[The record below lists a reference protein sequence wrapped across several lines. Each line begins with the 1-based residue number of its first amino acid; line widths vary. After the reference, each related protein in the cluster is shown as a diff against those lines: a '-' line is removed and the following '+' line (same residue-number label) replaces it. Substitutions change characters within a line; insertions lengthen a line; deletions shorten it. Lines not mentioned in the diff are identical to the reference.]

1 MQFGSF
7 LRLWIALGGAAA
19 LLAPAVYAQASIEFI
34 AAKSEIVLSNPKFR
48 RVLKLDAQQGITTTS
63 FRNELTGSEMC
74 QPDSEEFAL
83 RVDEKTV
90 TGGIKNAAF
99 AYRDHSVEEGPNGR
113 RILRVRLQGKDGTP
127 SAGLEVAL
135 FYEIYP
141 DVAVVRK
148 WLEITNRGGV
158 VHSLSELEW
167 ERLNL
172 SLGWPSGASVFG
184 YYGQA
189 MTRPPYAGGTE
200 DPAIAV
206 LFDRARGASVE
217 GFIVGNEAPSVMK
230 RTEIYLDDGARISVA
245 MNREASTLPF
255 RRYLEPGATFRSPKS
270 FIVLCAAKAW
280 QDAFEDD
287 FATFVREYLGVKLF
301 ERHRPPMFVYSP
313 YMPFDSDFSEKLYHE
328 LIDPA
333 AASGVDYFQV
343 TWAWSD
349 DINPKSG
356 ATQQG
361 DYRVSP
367 EKFPNGLG
375 PVIEHIRAKGMKPCL
390 YFSLA
395 NVDQRG
401 RVFQAHPEWAIRNSQ
416 GEAESLHQTHQTN
429 GATMCLASPWSDYIY
444 DRISEYVQQYKIE
457 WLMLDLSSVA
467 SAYVLDKT
475 HAGCY
480 AKGHQH
486 KDRDES
492 LYMIYERM
500 MSLFDR
506 LKARFPGLYIDCTF
520 ELWGAYHVIDYALI
534 EHADGDWMSNIDS
547 PMLMR
552 QLRYDRG
559 RVVPPSPML
568 IGNLRTDWEDAKFS
582 YDSLV
587 SSTVVML
594 GDLRKLTPE
603 QTMWLKKR
611 TAWLTD
617 LEDKYQ
623 YSHFYQ
629 TGSVFARPTVSGWDG
644 CARFNPLKD
653 GGIVCLYRNDSP
665 EASRTFALPWVN
677 PGSRYRVH
685 SARQDRDIGD
695 FSGADLQRNG
705 LTVSIPSRQEA
716 DILSLEPIR

>member
-1 MQFGSF
+1 MRFGSCI
-7 LRLWIALGGAAA
+7 RLWIVLGAAA
-19 LLAPAVYAQASIEFI
+19 LLLAPAARAQAGIEFV
-34 AAKSEIVLSNPKFR
+34 AAKSEIVLRNTKFR
-48 RVLKLDAQQGITTTS
+48 RVLKLDAQRGVSTTS
-63 FRNELTGSEMC
+63 FRNEQTGTELC
-74 QPDSEEFAL
+74 QPESEEFAF
-83 RVDEKTV
+83 RVDGQTV
-90 TGGIKNAAF
+90 TGGLKAASF
-99 AYRDHSVEEGPNGR
+99 AYRDYSIEEGPGGR
-113 RILRVRLQGKDGTP
+113 RVLRVRLQGKDATFT
-127 SAGLEVAL
+127 AGLDVTL

-148 WLEITNRGGV
+148 WLEIANRGNTV
-158 VHSLSELEW
+158 RSLSEVEW

-172 SLGWPSGASVFG
+172 SLGWPPTASVFG
-184 YYGQA
+184 HYGQA
-189 MTRPPYAGGTE
+189 MTRPPYVGGTE

-217 GFIVGNEAPSVMK
+217 GFLAGNEAPSVMK
-230 RTEIYLDDGARISVA
+230 RTEIYPDGARISIT
-245 MNREASTLPF
+245 MNREGSALPF
-255 RRYLEPGATFRSPKS
+255 RRYLEPGTVFRSPKG
-270 FIVLCAAKAW
+270 FIVLQAGRAW
-280 QDAFEDD
+280 QDAVEGD
-287 FATFVREYLGVKLF
+287 FATFIRKYMGVRLF
-301 ERHRPPMFVYSP
+301 ERRRPPMFVYSP
-313 YMPFDSDFSEKLYHE
+313 YMPWDTDFSEKLYHE

-343 TWAWSD
+343 TWAWTD
-349 DINPKSG
+349 DINPKAG
-356 ATQQG
+356 ETQQG

-375 PVIEHIRAKGMKPCL
+375 PVIDHIRAKGMKPCL

-395 NVDQRG
+395 NVDRRG
-401 RVFQAHPEWAIRNSQ
+401 RVFQAHPEWAIRNSR
-416 GEAESLHQTHQTN
+416 GEPENVHQLHQAN
-429 GATMCLASPWSDYIY
+429 AATMCLASPWYDYIY
-444 DRISEYVQQYKIE
+444 GRISDYVERYRIE
-457 WLMLDLSSVA
+457 WVMLDLSSVA
-467 SAYVLDKT
+467 SSYILDKT
-475 HAGCY
+475 RAGCH
-480 AKGHQH
+480 AKGHMH

-568 IGNLRTDWEDAKFS
+568 IGNLRTDWDDTRFS

-603 QTMWLKKR
+603 QTQWFKKR
-611 TAWLTD
+611 TTWLTE

-644 CARFNPLKD
+644 CARFNPEKD

-665 EASRTFALPWVN
+665 EATRSFALPWVN
-677 PGSRYRVH
+677 ATSRYRVH
-685 SARQDRDIGD
+685 SARQDRDLGD

-705 LTVSIPSRQEA
+705 LTVSIPSRNEA
-716 DILSLEPIR
+716 DILSLDPLR